1 MLNFIVTFNRHSEL
15 VGWYI
20 LSPLTE
26 KYSRNIGLYRDNGLA
41 ALNSKPHKIEK
52 IKKELWKVFS
62 DNDLNITVEANKT
75 KVNFLSVMLDI
86 RSEKYWP
93 YTKEGNI
100 PPYPMC
106 TENLTIL
113 PQFWKTLSNSS
124 TNDSPKFPL
133 TKNASTAQNT
143 YIKRHSTEAVTIT
156 DDCFQRSMKLWVAI
170 KFLGPNNPALRL
182 YYLLL

>member
-1 MLNFIVTFNRHSEL
+1 
-15 VGWYI
+15 

-113 PQFWKTLSNSS
+113 PQF
-124 TNDSPKFPL
+124 
-133 TKNASTAQNT
+133 
-143 YIKRHSTEAVTIT
+143 
-156 DDCFQRSMKLWVAI
+156 
-170 KFLGPNNPALRL
+170 
-182 YYLLL
+182 